1 MAQNIP
7 KDFID
12 SLIEKANIVDVIGNY
27 IKLEKKGNDYW
38 ARCPFHNEKTS
49 SFSVSESKKFFHC
62 FGCGAHGNVI
72 GFVMDHTNKTYPE
85 AIETI
90 ANSLGMEIPRDK
102 EANKLF
108 EEKKILE
115 NTLNDTKKFYQGQL
129 KKSEKAI
136 SYLKKR
142 GITGETAKIF
152 EIGYAK
158 NDFQSL
164 SKSLEGSYTESNL
177 LDAGL
182 IVKKDKNSYDKFRD
196 RIMFPIHDQTGHTI
210 AFGGRILKED
220 KNKPVAKY
228 MNSPET
234 KLFSKK
240 KVLYNL
246 HLAKKEKYSKDS
258 IYIVEGYMDVIKLYQ
273 AGVKNCVATLGTAV
287 TKENLIQC
295 FKYTREIIFCFDG
308 DKAGQ
313 KAAWKGVE
321 NIIPVIKDGDA
332 ISFVFLPDNFDP
344 DSIIEKGGKNLWD
357 ENVNKKISIEEF
369 IFKNFSKEFDL
380 TSAAGKTQY
389 LQNVDLLL
397 RNLNAKILKE
407 IIYEFLK
414 EKIGAKYT
422 NNKSPDFVNKNS
434 NVSQSKRHKTHSPL
448 QKAILILMHNPNLNI
463 DENLINDDRIQDNQ
477 GVILLKSIVD
487 LIKNNRDI
495 KLGGILENFRSD
507 QKSYMVLEKISQ
519 VMVTNFDFPE
529 KEFNACI
536 CLTIRNL
543 LKTKLNDID
552 PSDLKLYS
560 SVQEEIREIE
570 AKSKNY

>member
-12 SLIEKANIVDVIGNY
+12 SLIEKANIVDIIGNY
-27 IKLEKKGNDYW
+27 IKKKKKGNDYW

-90 ANSLGMEIPRDK
+90 ANSLGMEIPRSK

-108 EEKKILE
+108 EAKKILQ
-115 NTLNDTKKFYQGQL
+115 NSLDDAKKIYQSQL
-129 KKSEKAI
+129 KHSKKAI
-136 SYLKKR
+136 SYLKER
-142 GITGETAKIF
+142 NITGETAKIF
-152 EIGYAK
+152 NVGYAE

-164 SKSLEGSYTESNL
+164 NKLLGNDYKESNL

-182 IVKKDKNSYDKFRD
+182 IVKKEKNSYDKFRD
-196 RIMFPIHDQTGHTI
+196 RIMFPIHDQAGHII

-220 KNKPVAKY
+220 KDKPSAKY

-246 HLAKKEKYSKDS
+246 HLAKKEKSSKDS

-273 AGVKNCVATLGTAV
+273 SGVKNCVATLGTAV

-295 FKYTREIIFCFDG
+295 FKYTKEIICCFDG
-308 DKAGQ
+308 DKAGE
-313 KAAWKGVE
+313 KAAWQGVQ
-321 NIIPVIKDGDA
+321 NIMSVIKDGDA
-332 ISFVFLPDNFDP
+332 VSFVFLPNNYDP
-344 DSIIEKGGKNLWD
+344 DNIIEKGGKDLWD
-357 ENVNKKISIEEF
+357 KNISKKISIEEF
-369 IFKNFSKEFDL
+369 IYKKFSQEFDL

-389 LQNVDLLL
+389 IQNIDLLL
-397 RNLNAKILKE
+397 KDLNAKILKG
-407 IIYEFLK
+407 IITEFLK
-414 EKIGAKYT
+414 EKVGAKY
-422 NNKSPDFVNKNS
+422 SVNKEPKE
-434 NVSQSKRHKTHSPL
+434 VMKRKKFITHTPL
-448 QKAILILMHNPNLNI
+448 QKAILILMHNPSI
-463 DENLINDDRIQDNQ
+463 KVDENLVHDNRIKDNQ
-477 GVILLKSIVD
+477 GIILLKSILD
-487 LIKNNRDI
+487 LIKNNKDI
-495 KLGGILENFRSD
+495 KLGGILENYRD
-507 QKSYMVLEKISQ
+507 DDKSYSALEKISKALIA
-519 VMVTNFDFPE
+519 NYDYPE

-536 CLTIRNL
+536 CLTIKNL
-543 LKTKLNDID
+543 LKTKLDDID

-560 SVQEEIREIE
+560 LVQEEIREIE

>member
-12 SLIEKANIVDVIGNY
+12 SLIEKANIVDIIGNY

-90 ANSLGMEIPRDK
+90 ANSLGMEIPRSK

-108 EEKKILE
+108 EAKKLLQ
-115 NTLNDTKKFYQGQL
+115 NSLDDAKKVYQNQL
-129 KKSEKAI
+129 KNSEKAI
-136 SYLKKR
+136 SYLKER
-142 GITGETAKIF
+142 NITGETAKIF
-152 EIGYAK
+152 NIGYAE

-164 SKSLEGSYTESNL
+164 NKSLGGVYTESNL

-182 IVKKDKNSYDKFRD
+182 VVKKDKNSYDKFRD
-196 RIMFPIHDQTGHTI
+196 RIMFPIHDQVGHII

-220 KNKPVAKY
+220 KDKPAAKY

-246 HLAKKEKYSKDS
+246 HLAKKEKSTKDF
-258 IYIVEGYMDVIKLYQ
+258 ICIVEGYMDVIKLYQ
-273 AGVKNCVATLGTAV
+273 SGVKNCVATLGTAV

-295 FKYTREIIFCFDG
+295 FKYTKEIICCFDG
-308 DKAGQ
+308 DKAGE
-313 KAAWKGVE
+313 KAAWQGVK
-321 NIIPVIKDGDA
+321 NIMPVIKDGDA
-332 ISFVFLPDNFDP
+332 ISFVFLPKNYDP
-344 DSIIEKGGKNLWD
+344 DNIIEKGGKNLWD
-357 ENVNKKISIEEF
+357 ENINKKISLEEF
-369 IFKNFSKEFDL
+369 IYKKFSQEFDL

-397 RNLNAKILKE
+397 NDLNAKILKD
-407 IIYEFLK
+407 IITEFLK
-414 EKIGAKYT
+414 EKVGAKYSM
-422 NNKSPDFVNKNS
+422 NEKPREVINS
-434 NVSQSKRHKTHSPL
+434 KKFKTHSPL
-448 QKAILILMHNPNLNI
+448 QKAILILMHHPNI
-463 DENLINDDRIQDNQ
+463 KVDENLINDNRIKDNQ
-477 GVILLKSIVD
+477 GIILLKSILD
-487 LIKNNRDI
+487 LIEKNKDI
-495 KLGGILENFRSD
+495 KLGGILENFRD
-507 QKSYMVLEKISQ
+507 DDKSYIVLEKISKAFI
-519 VMVTNFDFPE
+519 TNYDFPE

-536 CLTIRNL
+536 CLAIKNL
-543 LKTKLNDID
+543 LKTKLDDID
-552 PSDLKLYS
+552 PADLKLYS
-560 SVQEEIREIE
+560 LVQKEIREIE

>member
-12 SLIEKANIVDVIGNY
+12 SLIEKANIVDIIGNY

-90 ANSLGMEIPRDK
+90 ANSLGMEIPRSK

-108 EEKKILE
+108 EAKKILQ
-115 NTLNDTKKFYQGQL
+115 NSLDDAKKIYQSQL
-129 KKSEKAI
+129 KHSKKAI
-136 SYLKKR
+136 SYLKER
-142 GITGETAKIF
+142 NITGETAKIF
-152 EIGYAK
+152 NIGYAE

-164 SKSLEGSYTESNL
+164 NKSLGSVYTESNL

-182 IVKKDKNSYDKFRD
+182 VVKKDKNSYDKFRD
-196 RIMFPIHDQTGHTI
+196 RIMFPIHDQVGHII

-220 KNKPVAKY
+220 KHKPAAKY

-246 HLAKKEKYSKDS
+246 HLAKKEKSTKDS
-258 IYIVEGYMDVIKLYQ
+258 ICIVEGYMDVIKLYQ
-273 AGVKNCVATLGTAV
+273 SGIKNCVATLGTAV

-295 FKYTREIIFCFDG
+295 FKYTKEIICCFDG
-308 DKAGQ
+308 DKAGE
-313 KAAWKGVE
+313 KAAWQGVK
-321 NIIPVIKDGDA
+321 NIMPVIKDGDA
-332 ISFVFLPDNFDP
+332 ISFVFLPKNYDP
-344 DSIIEKGGKNLWD
+344 DNIIEKGGKNLWD
-357 ENVNKKISIEEF
+357 ENINKKISLEEF
-369 IFKNFSKEFDL
+369 IYKKFSQEFDL

-397 RNLNAKILKE
+397 NDLNAKILKD
-407 IIYEFLK
+407 IITEFLK
-414 EKIGAKYT
+414 EKVGAKYSM
-422 NNKSPDFVNKNS
+422 NEKPREIINS
-434 NVSQSKRHKTHSPL
+434 KKFKTYSPL
-448 QKAILILMHNPNLNI
+448 QKAILILMHHPNI
-463 DENLINDDRIQDNQ
+463 KVDENLINDNRIKDNQ
-477 GVILLKSIVD
+477 GIILLKSILD
-487 LIKNNRDI
+487 LIKKNKDI
-495 KLGGILENFRSD
+495 KLGGILENFRD
-507 QKSYMVLEKISQ
+507 DDKSYIVLEKISKAFI
-519 VMVTNFDFPE
+519 TNYDFPE

-536 CLTIRNL
+536 CLAIKNL
-543 LKTKLNDID
+543 LKTKLDDID
-552 PSDLKLYS
+552 PADLKLYS
-560 SVQEEIREIE
+560 LVQKEIREIE